1 MKKFTY
7 AIILFHAVLGALV
20 YSNIFNAPFVFD
32 DELYIVNNPAIRG
45 VADLLTWPRPR
56 ALVFL
61 SFAVNYA
68 FSWFDVFCFH
78 LVNVG
83 IHAVNAVLVFM
94 LVRLTF
100 DSPAM
105 KHGFKKESFWIAAS
119 ASVLFI
125 VHPLNTQ
132 AVTYTTQRFTSF
144 ATLLYLLTIVLY
156 AKHRLSRSV
165 GAPRLY
171 YGLSIASAIL
181 AQFAK
186 EIAFTLP
193 VSLAL
198 YEFAFFSPHPTL
210 SPKGRG
216 GNGVKGRVLK
226 LAPFLSVLI
235 ITPILLMLPDYD
247 TITITGKLAKSQIA
261 DLSGLSP
268 YAYLI
273 TQFKVIVIYMRL
285 LVWPTGQSLLHEVAR
300 PSGFL
305 EPLVLSSFL
314 FLAVILITGAW
325 LLINARRRGSA
336 AMLIAG
342 FGILWFF
349 ITISV
354 ESSVIPI
361 KDVIFEH
368 RVYLPGIGAFIAF
381 AALIFQLSTTL
392 SSRYNLLWFNARAA
406 IAVMCVI
413 SVILA
418 VEAYKRNA
426 LWTDRIVLWQDV
438 VSKAPN
444 TAAAYVN
451 LGYAYKYAGK
461 FDKALENYGKAI
473 QIEPQNPTALNNI
486 AGILIDLG
494 RHKESLEFSLRI
506 KPEHLELVNAYMN
519 IGTAYGALGSHALAL
534 LNLEKALT
542 LEPESAVAHFNL
554 AVAYH
559 GSGSFEAAF
568 QHYAEALRINPFLA
582 DAHNNA
588 GLVLAALGRTDE
600 AFSHFEA
607 ALRIDPANRYASKN
621 IERLR
626 SLPFL
631 KER

>member
-1 MKKFTY
+1 MKKTTY

-32 DELYIVNNPAIRG
+32 DELYIVNNPAIRSIAG
-45 VADLLTWPRPR
+45 LLTWPRPR
-56 ALVFL
+56 AFVFL

-68 FSWFDVFCFH
+68 FSGLDVFGFH

-83 IHAVNAVLVFM
+83 IHAANGILVFM
-94 LVRLTF
+94 LVRLTL
-100 DSPAM
+100 DAPAIGG
-105 KHGFKKESFWIAAS
+105 GFKEESFWIAAS
-119 ASVLFI
+119 ASVLFM

-132 AVTYTTQRFTSF
+132 AVTYTTQRFTSL
-144 ATLLYLLTIVLY
+144 ATLFYLLTIILY
-156 AKHRLSRSV
+156 AKHRLSMSN

-171 YGLSIASAIL
+171 YCLSIVTAIL

-193 VSLAL
+193 VMLAL
-198 YEFAFFSPHPTL
+198 YEFAFFPL
-210 SPKGRG
+210 SKAY
-216 GNGVKGRVLK
+216 GVRRRALK
-226 LAPFLSVLI
+226 LAPFLSVFI
-235 ITPILLMLPDYD
+235 ITPVLLMLPDYD
-247 TITITGKLAKSQIA
+247 AVTITGKLAKSQIA
-261 DLSGLSP
+261 DLEGLSP

-285 LVWPTGQSLLHEVAR
+285 LIWPAGQSLLHEVAR
-300 PSGFL
+300 PSSFF

-314 FLAVILITGAW
+314 FLMSIFIGGAYLIVSSK
-325 LLINARRRGSA
+325 RRGSA
-336 AMLIAG
+336 ARLIAG
-342 FGILWFF
+342 FGIVWFF

-354 ESSVIPI
+354 ESSVVPI
-361 KDVIFEH
+361 RDVIFEH
-368 RVYLPGIGAFIAF
+368 RVYLPGIGAMIVFVVG
-381 AALIFQLSTTL
+381 IFQLSTTL
-392 SSRYNLLWFNARAA
+392 SSRYNLRRLGTRAA

-418 VEAYKRNA
+418 ITAYKRNA
-426 LWTDRIVLWQDV
+426 LWADRIVLWQDV
-438 VSKAPN
+438 VAKAPN
-444 TAAAYVN
+444 TANAYVN
-451 LGYAYKYAGK
+451 LGYAYKYAGR
-461 FDKALENYGKAI
+461 FDKALENYSKAI
-473 QIEPQNPTALNNI
+473 EIEPQNPTALNNI

-494 RHKESLEFSLRI
+494 RHEESLGFSLRI
-506 KPEHLELVNAYMN
+506 KPEHHALVNAYMN
-519 IGTAYGALGSHALAL
+519 IGTAYGALGSHELAL

-559 GSGSFEAAF
+559 GSGAFEAALR
-568 QHYAEALRINPFLA
+568 HYTEAVRINPLLA

-588 GLVLAALGRTDE
+588 GLVLASLGRNDE

-626 SLPFL
+626 FG
-631 KER
+631 K